1 MRKNCQLHFW
11 IESDLLEKLKKESD
25 ETNINLPEL
34 CRRKLRDIPRL
45 DRLEMM
51 LTRLEKAL
59 CLSRTN
65 ASTRKYPLHL
75 DKSLKNS
82 FSRKDIDND

>member
-34 CRRKLRDIPRL
+34 CRRKLKSSPRL
-45 DRLEMM
+45 DRLEFMINRFE
-51 LTRLEKAL
+51 RLIKVSQQG
-59 CLSRTN
+59 SRSKQVSRWT
-65 ASTRKYPLHL
+65 
-75 DKSLKNS
+75 S
-82 FSRKDIDND
+82 FIKPEDYDETYANV